1 MQIIKT
7 KKLPIYILATE
18 VEDGAMQQALH
29 LAEHPFAEHHIC
41 LLPDVHEGFGMPI
54 GAVLATKEVIIPN
67 AVGVDIGC
75 GMCAI
80 KTNIKYDNIN
90 RKILEKIVIQIKE
103 AIPLGFKHHKKPQ
116 PMPQHLKTFPGI
128 ITQSEKN
135 EIPYQ
140 LGTLGGGNH
149 FIEIQR
155 DADNFLWIMLHS
167 GSRNI
172 GKKVAD
178 YYNNKAKEWNK
189 KWNNIVPDS
198 WNLAFLHIDSEWG
211 QQYIA
216 EMNYCLQFA
225 KENRLYMLDTIK
237 MIFYDY
243 LKCDFGDIISIHHN
257 YANLE
262 QHFGEQLWIH
272 RKGAISARDGE
283 LGIVPGSQGSHSYI
297 VRGQGNPMS
306 FMSSSHGAGRV
317 MSRRA
322 AVKKLNLD
330 EVKKNLDEKGI
341 IHSVYKPRDLDEAPQ
356 CYKDIDEVMEQ
367 QKDLTKPIYKLYPLA
382 VVKG

>member
-1 MQIIKT
+1 
-7 KKLPIYILATE
+7 
-18 VEDGAMQQALH
+18 
-29 LAEHPFAEHHIC
+29 
-41 LLPDVHEGFGMPI
+41 
-54 GAVLATKEVIIPN
+54 
-67 AVGVDIGC
+67 
-75 GMCAI
+75 
-80 KTNIKYDNIN
+80 
-90 RKILEKIVIQIKE
+90 
-103 AIPLGFKHHKKPQ
+103 
-116 PMPQHLKTFPGI
+116 
-128 ITQSEKN
+128 
-135 EIPYQ
+135 
-140 LGTLGGGNH
+140 
-149 FIEIQR
+149 
-155 DADNFLWIMLHS
+155 
-167 GSRNI
+167 
-172 GKKVAD
+172 
-178 YYNNKAKEWNK
+178 
-189 KWNNIVPDS
+189 
-198 WNLAFLHIDSEWG
+198 
-211 QQYIA
+211 
-216 EMNYCLQFA
+216 
-225 KENRLYMLDTIK
+225 